1 MNYKEY
7 TVQKKQKQ
15 KQKQK
20 KKILKMIK
28 TLYVNKRG
36 RLILGEGQ
44 NKIIKK
50 QKGGGLG
57 ALLIPLTKAALSAFG
72 SGKREEMARRNRIIM
87 VKQDAVR
94 RVTLPNS
101 RTFLHVKKNNQS
113 TYAS

>member
-50 QKGGGLG
+50 RKGGGLG

-72 SGKREEMARRNRIIM
+72 SGKKRRDGKK
-87 VKQDAVR
+87 KQNNYGKTR
-94 RVTLPNS
+94 CC
-101 RTFLHVKKNNQS
+101 KKSYS
-113 TYAS
+113 TKQ